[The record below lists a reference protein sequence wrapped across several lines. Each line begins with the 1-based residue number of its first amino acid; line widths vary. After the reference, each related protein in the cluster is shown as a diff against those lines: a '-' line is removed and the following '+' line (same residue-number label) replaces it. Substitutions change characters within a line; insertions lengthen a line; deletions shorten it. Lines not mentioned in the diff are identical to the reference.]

1 MTKFHAG
8 PTYTR
13 EQQDQLDAAFA
24 AWLAADSFAENA
36 PDGIHTDEGRNL
48 AALIQYNAYLTL
60 REEFDAA
67 NESPAPYDE
76 SMWDN
81 YRRQRAAGFVDDDAY
96 SGRELVD
103 QEPSS
108 GWGL

>member
-8 PTYTR
+8 PTYTTD
-13 EQQDQLDAAFA
+13 QQAALDAAFG
-24 AWLAADSFAENA
+24 AWLAADSFAETA
-36 PDGIHTDEGRNL
+36 PDGIYTDEGRNL

-67 NESPAPYDE
+67 NATPAPYLE

-81 YRRQRAAGFVDDDAY
+81 YRRQRDAGFVDDAAY
-96 SGRELVD
+96 DGRELVN
-103 QEPSS
+103 QEPYYE
-108 GWGL
+108 